1 MNTIKI
7 IKKNQPFIS
16 VDGSQILDKLSA
28 SDIPYYIILE
38 EDSNSYIIRCVYI
51 YGKEEKRTISIG
63 DAHLSIGNISGK
75 IYQYT
80 TEPSNIISPLKFK
93 DKVKEFNGYK
103 NDARFKTNVNAFLI
117 LLNEIILQNNK
128 TTLDNQGV

>member
-38 EDSNSYIIRCVYI
+38 EDFNFCVIKCIYIHD
-51 YGKEEKRTISIG
+51 KENKTTISLG
-63 DAHLSIGNISGK
+63 NTRMSVGNISGK
-75 IYQYT
+75 VYEYI
-80 TEPSNIISPLKFK
+80 TESSNMINPLKLK
-93 DKVKEFNGYK
+93 DKIKEDFNAYK
-103 NDARFKTNVNAFLI
+103 NDSRFRTNVNAFLN
-117 LLNEIILQNNK
+117 LLNEVIIQK
-128 TTLDNQGV
+128 Q